1 MSGEWGRSGEN
12 MGLGQIE
19 EKLNEG
25 LSHGWKGEKCSG
37 GWGQTRKNG
46 EAELPGQDLGKG
58 WGDAAKGFAEQRIP
72 KSGLTAK
79 GDVILTLP
87 DLKEH
92 TSP

>member
-46 EAELPGQDLGKG
+46 EAELPGQDWEEDGVTQL
-58 WGDAAKGFAEQRIP
+58 R
-72 KSGLTAK
+72 
-79 GDVILTLP
+79 
-87 DLKEH
+87 DLQSRGYPRVVSQPRE
-92 TSP
+92 T